1 MSFGRCFRL
10 NWLETY
16 GKSGAMLCRT
26 YLKSLGAPNW
36 VIPVGKEPLA
46 LYLQMSNMKIGIQ
59 EVFYVEC
66 VVCVTLIMRV
76 KC

>member
-1 MSFGRCFRL
+1 MFGL

-26 YLKSLGAPNW
+26 YLKFGCSDLGDSSW
-36 VIPVGKEPLA
+36 KKKKPLT
-46 LYLQMSNMKIGIQ
+46 LYLQMSNKEIGIH

-66 VVCVTLIMRV
+66 VVCVTLIMSV